1 MRVSATVGLAE
12 LALTGCTLT
21 SDHLYLFPNGARLDD
36 TIGAATEIGLRFH
49 PTRGAMSIGESAG
62 GLPPDSLVERE
73 DAILRDMERVVAA
86 FHDPAEGAMVRVG
99 LAPCSPFSVSR
110 DLMRDAAVLARDKGV
125 MLHTHLAEN
134 DEDVAYSLATFGCRP
149 GQYAEDLGWTGPDVW
164 HAHCV
169 KLDAG
174 EIGLL
179 ARSGT
184 GVAHCPCS
192 NCRLGSGIAPV
203 RAMRDAGVTV
213 GLGVDGSAS
222 NDAGSL
228 VAEAR
233 QAMLL
238 QRVARGADAMSAREA
253 LEIATRGGADVLGRP
268 DCGRIAPGKRAD
280 IAVWDLS
287 GVEAA
292 GAWDPVAALLLCAP
306 GSVRDLF
313 VEGRRVVAGGR
324 IATLDL
330 PVVLERQR
338 TLAALPRVRAILLAK
353 DRARPGSG
361 RRRGEDRRLAGRI
374 DDRDRREG
382 RKRVLDRQRGQH
394 RLDDQAGGVAAPVEL
409 DEVGPAR
416 GAAGQHALPARRAGR
431 GPAAATRGAVRQPH
445 AQPLGREPRRDRIG
459 AAAAVTNRGDAACQQ
474 HQGYQAL
481 HSIAPQTGQISG
493 ISRLA
498 VIPSMMLSGTP
509 TFT

>member
-1 MRVSATVGLAE
+1 MSGILIRNALPVALRGGAIAAGRRGLATLGEALDAPGCVVTPGLVNTHHHLYQTLTRAVPGGQDALLFGWLRTLYPIWARFGPDEVRVSATVGLAE
-12 LALTGCTLT
+12 LALTGCSLT
-21 SDHLYLFPNGARLDD
+21 SDHLYLFPNGTRLDD
-36 TIGAATEIGLRFH
+36 TIEAAAGIGLRFH

-73 DAILRDMERVVAA
+73 DAILRDMERVVDA
-86 FHDPAEGAMVRVG
+86 FHDPSEDAMVRVG

-110 DLMRDAAVLARDKGV
+110 ELMRDAALLARDKGV

-134 DEDVAYSLATFGCRP
+134 DEDVAWSLATFGCRP

-174 EIGLL
+174 EIRLF

-203 RAMRDAGVTV
+203 RAMRDAGVKV

-233 QAMLL
+233 QSMLL
-238 QRVARGADAMSAREA
+238 QRVANGADAMSAREA

-292 GAWDPVAALLLCAP
+292 GAWDPVAALLLCGP

-338 TLAALPRVRAILLAK
+338 SLA
-353 DRARPGSG
+353 
-361 RRRGEDRRLAGRI
+361 RRLA
-374 DDRDRREG
+374 EG
-382 RKRVLDRQRGQH
+382 
-394 RLDDQAGGVAAPVEL
+394 
-409 DEVGPAR
+409 
-416 GAAGQHALPARRAGR
+416 
-431 GPAAATRGAVRQPH
+431 
-445 AQPLGREPRRDRIG
+445 
-459 AAAAVTNRGDAACQQ
+459 
-474 HQGYQAL
+474 
-481 HSIAPQTGQISG
+481 
-493 ISRLA
+493 
-498 VIPSMMLSGTP
+498 
-509 TFT
+509 